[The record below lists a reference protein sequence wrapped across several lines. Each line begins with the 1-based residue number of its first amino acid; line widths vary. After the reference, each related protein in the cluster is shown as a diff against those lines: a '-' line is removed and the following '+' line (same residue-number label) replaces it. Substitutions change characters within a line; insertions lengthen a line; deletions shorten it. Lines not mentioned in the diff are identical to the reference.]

1 MDPPTITPSGGNFV
15 TTQEVT
21 LSHADGGTIYYTLD
35 GSDPTE
41 SSTLYSAPFTLY
53 ETTTVKAIA
62 VKGGISSSPATAT
75 FTKTGVATIAEA
87 LAVAQN
93 STFTFTG
100 SAVVTYQTGRYVWIR
115 DNTGSGLIFRGSS
128 DTGTLNNGDILNAN
142 WTAKN
147 TTFNSVPEFS
157 NPTDVASSSNDG
169 PIAPFDKTLTGVTS
183 ANINE
188 YVSFSNVTPSW
199 DSSLGYSYITIGN
212 NKVYFRNNFFGYIST
227 GLAATSGHTYNIEG
241 IVYVDNGNVFVYMT
255 SVTEV
260 NTGTPLLEA
269 LPTSL
274 TFNDSGTGNS
284 ITVTGS
290 NLGSDNVGLTLAT
303 ENSKFTPTLS
313 TTTGW
318 STDGGTY
325 WYFTPNNGSLN
336 GMVAMN
342 YTGRELSASETVT
355 LANNV
360 ASTTVTVN
368 YRADLY
374 IVGDYGSG
382 WDFSTG
388 TPMTYDDTNN
398 TYTATITVD
407 ADNLI
412 LFARKYDSNA
422 LWGTRYV
429 FGPNSNG
436 DWTVDT
442 TPNPKT
448 GNIDLNDDDP
458 IYFVNA
464 GTYTIEINAT
474 TGALTVT
481 REVENTGDFELV
493 TNVNDLNAGEE
504 VIFVNTGTAG
514 SAYAMSTTQGTNNRP
529 GTAVTVSNGLKV
541 SATNETQIFTL
552 EAGTGGWYFKTVNGD
567 IQGYIY
573 ASSSSS
579 NQLKTQATANDNA
592 KATISLAGDGAATIV
607 FQGSNSRNHM
617 RYNPNNGSPIFN
629 CYSSTSTTGNLAYIY
644 KRSASIEPSIEVDPA
659 SLEIVIPAGSSSEQG
674 TVTVTETN
682 TSGTTSVN
690 ITGDGASNFTASLNN
705 GTLTVTYSGT
715 ATQANPDE
723 ATITLTNG
731 SASAT
736 VDVTGFK
743 MPMTVTITPADG
755 HTFST
760 NTVTGIIESNVADA
774 TIEYSFDG
782 TVWYTYDADNGFT
795 TPEVTTEGGTVTVY
809 ARATYN
815 GETAMAQ
822 VTYTHEAPSKKCTAD
837 IVFDPTSNNGEVTQW
852 STLQQHMSDGVDYI
866 SDATMAAVFTSNDY
880 DAMRFGSGKNVGT
893 MTFTLNLK
901 NFDGGACKLTK
912 VTINAARYSSDT
924 ECSLNVSTNVSSGQT
939 VSITAD
945 QDNFADYVFNFDG
958 SEVTTLTITNLVA
971 GKRVYVHSITLEYNC
986 PEAAE
991 LSVIEREYETS
1002 TQEKVA
1008 ITDRLIGVWAAKDIL
1023 WAKDQGNASIDATSI
1038 REGEQVDYVRKA
1050 KLKSADAPFQI
1061 GEWDQSNWVMLD
1073 FSGIDAEPA
1082 DYVGFELENNSIV
1095 GHYVDDMNYRIE
1107 LLQAP
1112 TTVGNQMDD
1121 YPGFDGDPIDEAN
1134 RYNLNHYV
1142 SSNFYEP
1149 NLNWGDY
1156 TGYWYEGEYNGHSID
1171 TCIFFMNPK
1180 ICEIAQVW
1188 AVWNATMHQFTIYE
1202 NVDFSINGYDLDG
1215 AFTMNQETWKYNC
1228 RSTASGLSED
1238 QLYGSVEDDLQDDAY
1253 YIFHVVV
1260 MRDNYNYGHRK
1271 NGQSLSKRN
1280 AEAVVPEAKDSDAIS
1295 GSIRV
1300 YPLDLTSEG
1309 AQNPPTGIRE
1319 ILDVTSS
1326 KTVESVRYF
1335 NVMGMESKEP
1345 FEGINIVVTR
1355 YTDGSF
1361 STAKVLK

>member
-1 MDPPTITPSGGNFV
+1 
-15 TTQEVT
+15 
-21 LSHADGGTIYYTLD
+21 
-35 GSDPTE
+35 
-41 SSTLYSAPFTLY
+41 
-53 ETTTVKAIA
+53 
-62 VKGGISSSPATAT
+62 
-75 FTKTGVATIAEA
+75 
-87 LAVAQN
+87 
-93 STFTFTG
+93 
-100 SAVVTYQTGRYVWIR
+100 
-115 DNTGSGLIFRGSS
+115 
-128 DTGTLNNGDILNAN
+128 
-142 WTAKN
+142 
-147 TTFNSVPEFS
+147 
-157 NPTDVASSSNDG
+157 
-169 PIAPFDKTLTGVTS
+169 
-183 ANINE
+183 
-188 YVSFSNVTPSW
+188 
-199 DSSLGYSYITIGN
+199 
-212 NKVYFRNNFFGYIST
+212 
-227 GLAATSGHTYNIEG
+227 
-241 IVYVDNGNVFVYMT
+241 
-255 SVTEV
+255 
-260 NTGTPLLEA
+260 
-269 LPTSL
+269 
-274 TFNDSGTGNS
+274 
-284 ITVTGS
+284 
-290 NLGSDNVGLTLAT
+290 
-303 ENSKFTPTLS
+303 
-313 TTTGW
+313 
-318 STDGGTY
+318 
-325 WYFTPNNGSLN
+325 
-336 GMVAMN
+336 
-342 YTGRELSASETVT
+342 
-355 LANNV
+355 
-360 ASTTVTVN
+360 
-368 YRADLY
+368 
-374 IVGDYGSG
+374 
-382 WDFSTG
+382 
-388 TPMTYDDTNN
+388 
-398 TYTATITVD
+398 
-407 ADNLI
+407 
-412 LFARKYDSNA
+412 
-422 LWGTRYV
+422 
-429 FGPNSNG
+429 
-436 DWTVDT
+436 
-442 TPNPKT
+442 
-448 GNIDLNDDDP
+448 
-458 IYFVNA
+458 
-464 GTYTIEINAT
+464 
-474 TGALTVT
+474 
-481 REVENTGDFELV
+481 
-493 TNVNDLNAGEE
+493 
-504 VIFVNTGTAG
+504 
-514 SAYAMSTTQGTNNRP
+514 
-529 GTAVTVSNGLKV
+529 
-541 SATNETQIFTL
+541 
-552 EAGTGGWYFKTVNGD
+552 
-567 IQGYIY
+567 
-573 ASSSSS
+573 
-579 NQLKTQATANDNA
+579 
-592 KATISLAGDGAATIV
+592 
-607 FQGSNSRNHM
+607 
-617 RYNPNNGSPIFN
+617 
-629 CYSSTSTTGNLAYIY
+629 
-644 KRSASIEPSIEVDPA
+644 
-659 SLEIVIPAGSSSEQG
+659 
-674 TVTVTETN
+674 
-682 TSGTTSVN
+682 
-690 ITGDGASNFTASLNN
+690 
-705 GTLTVTYSGT
+705 
-715 ATQANPDE
+715 
-723 ATITLTNG
+723 
-731 SASAT
+731 
-736 VDVTGFK
+736 
-743 MPMTVTITPADG
+743 
-755 HTFST
+755 
-760 NTVTGIIESNVADA
+760 
-774 TIEYSFDG
+774 
-782 TVWYTYDADNGFT
+782 
-795 TPEVTTEGGTVTVY
+795 
-809 ARATYN
+809 
-815 GETAMAQ
+815 MAQ

-866 SDATMAAVFTSNDY
+866 SDASMATVFTSNDY

-893 MTFTLNLK
+893 MTFTLKLK

-991 LSVIEREYETS
+991 LSVIEREFETS

-1271 NGQSLSKRN
+1271 SGQSLSKRN

-1319 ILDVTSS
+1319 ILDVTGS
-1326 KTVESVRYF
+1326 KVVESVRYF